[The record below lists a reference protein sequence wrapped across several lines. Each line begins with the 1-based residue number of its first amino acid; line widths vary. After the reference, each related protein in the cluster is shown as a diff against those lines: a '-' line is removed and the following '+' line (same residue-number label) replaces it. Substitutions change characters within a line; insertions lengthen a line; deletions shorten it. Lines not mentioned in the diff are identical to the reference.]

1 MSVMW
6 DDSEADNVNGKNFQR
21 VITQKWIANYPLG
34 LEAWAEYRRTG
45 YPELLVSTIYQ
56 IVE

>member
-1 MSVMW
+1 MW